1 MKRVVRHR
9 RGRHR
14 HRGLSL
20 PELAICM
27 AIVAVIAAYAMPSY
41 RAYLMRGYRAD
52 GVSAAYRVLHHL
64 ERSELDARAGEGE
77 GATAPSAEPLPAD
90 LAQSPQSGAAV
101 YRLAVLPADGKNG
114 GYTVQASPSES
125 GPMRDDVE
133 CGDYLLDATGRRA
146 NRIAADVTT
155 QHVARCWEG
164 R

>member
-1 MKRVVRHR
+1 MKRAVRHR
-9 RGRHR
+9 LGRHR
-14 HRGLSL
+14 HGGLSL
-20 PELAICM
+20 PELAICI
-27 AIVAVIAAYAMPSY
+27 AIVAAIAAYAMPSY
-41 RAYLMRGYRAD
+41 RAYLLRGYRAD

-64 ERSELDARAGEGE
+64 ERSQRDARAGD
-77 GATAPSAEPLPAD
+77 GATAPSAEPLPLE

-101 YRLAVLPADGKNG
+101 YRLAVLPADAENG
-114 GYTVQASPSES
+114 GYTVQASPAES

-146 NRIAADVTT
+146 NRIAAGVTA

>member
-1 MKRVVRHR
+1 MKRAIAHR
-9 RGRHR
+9 LARHR

-27 AIVAVIAAYAMPSY
+27 AIVAAIAAYAMPSY
-41 RAYLMRGYRAD
+41 RAYLMRAYRAD

-64 ERSELDARAGEGE
+64 ERSQRDARAGD
-77 GATAPSAEPLPAD
+77 GATQAPAERLPPE
-90 LAQSPQSGAAV
+90 LAQSPQSGAAA
-101 YRLAVLPADGKNG
+101 YRLAVLPADAENG

-125 GPMRDDVE
+125 GPMRDDVD

-146 NRIAADVTT
+146 NRIAAGVTT

>member
-1 MKRVVRHR
+1 MKRAARHR

-27 AIVAVIAAYAMPSY
+27 AIVAAIAAYAMPSY

-52 GVSAAYRVLHHL
+52 GVSAAYRVLHYL
-64 ERSELDARAGEGE
+64 ERSELDAPARE
-77 GATAPSAEPLPAD
+77 GATPLPAE
-90 LAQSPQSGAAV
+90 LAQSPQSGTAV

-114 GYTVQASPSES
+114 GYTIQASPSES
-125 GPMRDDVE
+125 GLMRDDVE

-146 NRIAADVTT
+146 NRIAAGVTT

>member
-1 MKRVVRHR
+1 MKRAVLQRL
-9 RGRHR
+9 GRHR

-27 AIVAVIAAYAMPSY
+27 AIVAAIAAYTMPSY

-64 ERSELDARAGEGE
+64 ERSQRDASAGD
-77 GATAPSAEPLPAD
+77 GATEPSVEQLPPE
-90 LAQSPQSGAAV
+90 LAQTPQSGAAV
-101 YRLAVLPADGKNG
+101 YRLAVLPADAEKG

-146 NRIAADVTT
+146 NRIAAGVTT

>member
-1 MKRVVRHR
+1 MKRDAPRCLGPHR
-9 RGRHR
+9 Q
-14 HRGLSL
+14 RGLSL

-27 AIVAVIAAYAMPSY
+27 AIVAAIAAYAMPSY

-52 GVSAAYRVLHHL
+52 AVSAAYRVLHHL
-64 ERSELDARAGEGE
+64 ERSQRDAPTEN
-77 GATAPSAEPLPAD
+77 GATAPSAVQLPAE

-101 YRLAVLPADGKNG
+101 YRLSVLPADAENG

-125 GPMRDDVE
+125 GAMRDDVE

-146 NRIAADVTT
+146 NRIAAGVTT
-155 QHVARCWEG
+155 QYVARCWEA